1 MAEGI
6 LTLNPISPE
15 RDPEELGRPP
25 IIEAPLGAGIGL
37 ALANMFEK
45 RGIGDNNP
53 PSPIEEEKPPQK
65 EPPKEPNV
73 GEEILTDLATR
84 ELDKKISKEKDPE
97 DKKSMEYLKETN
109 EFYDK
114 KIKKKNEENPNLTVE
129 NLPKLVDADKHFGAA
144 ANSFEN
150 FAESQ
155 LVYMSPQEYLDLTKR
170 FRPEKQSKLSKV
182 NSDNIK
188 NLLKEG
194 KELANYP
201 YLYVKKEGQDYA
213 VSGQE
218 GIHRAIAFK
227 ELGYD
232 QIPVVIQGT
241 GKDPLTGLENK
252 VYTATPKSYLY
263 NEPFTQEHIGFIP
276 RVIASQ
282 DEIKIMKPRDFYTVR
297 GKQQLFVDEP
307 QPKAFGGMI
316 DKPLQGGMRDI

>member
-1 MAEGI
+1 MADGI
-6 LTLNPISPE
+6 LTLNPMTPE
-15 RDPEELGRPP
+15 RDPDAKRLP

-37 ALANMFEK
+37 ALANMFKK

-201 YLYVKKEGQDYA
+201 YLYVKKSGEDYS

-232 QIPVVIQGT
+232 EIPVVIQGT
-241 GKDPLTGLENK
+241 GKDSITDMENK
-252 VYTATPKSYLY
+252 VFTATPRSYLY
-263 NEPFTQEHIGFIP
+263 KQPFTQEHIGFIP
-276 RVIASQ
+276 ESIQSDGEVLLT
-282 DEIKIMKPRDFYTVR
+282 KPRDFHNVR
-297 GKQQLFVDEP
+297 TKEKLFVDNP
-307 QPKAFGGMI
+307 QLKAFGGMI
-316 DKPLQGGMRDI
+316 DKPLTGGMRDI

>member
-6 LTLNPISPE
+6 LTLNPITPE
-15 RDPEELGRPP
+15 RDVDELGRPSY
-25 IIEAPLGAGIGL
+25 IEAPLGAGIGL
-37 ALANMFEK
+37 ALANMFKK

-53 PSPIEEEKPPQK
+53 PSPIEEEQPPQK
-65 EPPKEPNV
+65 EPPKDPNI
-73 GEEILTDLATR
+73 GEEILTNLATR
-84 ELDKKISKEKDPE
+84 ELNKKLSKEKDP
-97 DKKSMEYLKETN
+97 DTKRAIEYLKETN
-109 EFYDK
+109 EFYDNVIQK
-114 KIKKKNEENPNLTVE
+114 ANEQRPKLRIE
-129 NLPKLVDADKHFGAA
+129 NLPKLVEADKHFGAA

-170 FRPEKQSKLSKV
+170 FRPDKQSELSKI

-201 YLYVKKEGQDYA
+201 YLYVKKEGENYA

-241 GKDPLTGLENK
+241 GKDALTGLENK
-252 VYTATPKSYLY
+252 VYTATPKSYIY
-263 NEPFTQEHIGFIP
+263 NEPWAKDYVGFVP
-276 RVIASQ
+276 RLITSP
-282 DEIKIMKPRDFYTVR
+282 DEIKIMKPKDFYTVR
-297 GKQQLFVDEP
+297 GKQQLFVNEP

-316 DKPLQGGMRDI
+316 DKPLQGGMRYI

>member
-15 RDPEELGRPP
+15 RDPEELGRPSM
-25 IIEAPLGAGIGL
+25 IEAPLGAGIGL
-37 ALANMFEK
+37 GLANLFKK

-65 EPPKEPNV
+65 EPPKDPNV

-84 ELDKKISKEKDPE
+84 ELDKKLSKEKDPK
-97 DKKSMEYLKETN
+97 DKRALEYLKEEN
-109 EFYDK
+109 EFYDNVIQK
-114 KIKKKNEENPNLTVE
+114 ANEKRPKLRIE

-155 LVYMSPQEYLDLTKR
+155 LVYMSQQEYLDLTKR

-201 YLYVKKEGQDYA
+201 YLYVKKEGENYA

-263 NEPFTQEHIGFIP
+263 NEPWAKDSVGFIP
-276 RVIASQ
+276 RLITSPDEVI
-282 DEIKIMKPRDFYTVR
+282 IMKPKDFYTVR
-297 GKQQLFVDEP
+297 GKQPLFTN
-307 QPKAFGGMI
+307 QSKAMGGLI
-316 DKPLQGGMRDI
+316 DRPLPGRSRDI

>member
-15 RDPEELGRPP
+15 RDPEELGRPSM
-25 IIEAPLGAGIGL
+25 IEAPLGAGIGL
-37 ALANMFEK
+37 GLANLFKK

-65 EPPKEPNV
+65 EPPKDPNV

-84 ELDKKISKEKDPE
+84 ELDKKLSKEKDPK
-97 DKKSMEYLKETN
+97 DKRALEYLKEEN
-109 EFYDK
+109 EFYDNVIQK
-114 KIKKKNEENPNLTVE
+114 ANEKRPKLRIE

-201 YLYVKKEGQDYA
+201 YLYVKKEGENYA

-263 NEPFTQEHIGFIP
+263 NEPWAKDSVGFIP
-276 RVIASQ
+276 RLITSPDEVI
-282 DEIKIMKPRDFYTVR
+282 IMKPKDFYTVR
-297 GKQQLFVDEP
+297 GKQPLFTN
-307 QPKAFGGMI
+307 QSKAMGGLI
-316 DKPLQGGMRDI
+316 DRPLPGRSRDI

>member
-15 RDPEELGRPP
+15 RDPEELGRPS
-25 IIEAPLGAGIGL
+25 IIEAPIGAGIGL
-37 ALANMFEK
+37 GLANLFKK

-65 EPPKEPNV
+65 QPPKDPNI

-84 ELDKKISKEKDPE
+84 ELDKKLSKEKDPK
-97 DKKSMEYLKETN
+97 DKRALEYLKEEN
-109 EFYDK
+109 EFYDNVIQK
-114 KIKKKNEENPNLTVE
+114 ANEKRPKLRIE

-201 YLYVKKEGQDYA
+201 YLYVRKEGENYA

-241 GKDPLTGLENK
+241 GKDSLTGLENK
-252 VYTATPKSYLY
+252 VYTATPKSYIY
-263 NEPFTQEHIGFIP
+263 NEPWAKDSVGFIP
-276 RVIASQ
+276 RLITSPDEVI
-282 DEIKIMKPRDFYTVR
+282 IMKPKDFYTVR
-297 GKQQLFVDEP
+297 GK
-307 QPKAFGGMI
+307 
-316 DKPLQGGMRDI
+316 KPLFTNQSKAMGGLIDRPLPGRSRDI

>member
-15 RDPEELGRPP
+15 RDPEELGRPSM
-25 IIEAPLGAGIGL
+25 IEAPLGAGIGL
-37 ALANMFEK
+37 GLANLFKK

-65 EPPKEPNV
+65 EPPKDPNV

-84 ELDKKISKEKDPE
+84 ELDKKLSKEKDPK
-97 DKKSMEYLKETN
+97 DKRAIEYLKETN
-109 EFYDK
+109 QFYDEV
-114 KIKKKNEENPNLTVE
+114 IARANEQRPKLRNE
-129 NLPKLVDADKHFGAA
+129 NLPKLVEADKHFGAA

-150 FAESQ
+150 FKESQ

-170 FRPEKQSKLSKV
+170 FRPEKQNKLSKI

-201 YLYVKKEGQDYA
+201 YLYVKKEGENYA
-213 VSGQE
+213 VNGQE

-241 GKDPLTGLENK
+241 GKDSLTGLENK
-252 VYTATPKSYLY
+252 VYTATPKSYIY
-263 NEPFTQEHIGFIP
+263 NEPWAKDYVGFVP
-276 RVIASQ
+276 RLITSQ
-282 DEIKIMKPRDFYTVR
+282 DEIKIMKPRDFYSVR
-297 GKQQLFVDEP
+297 EKQQLFVDEP
-307 QPKAFGGMI
+307 QAKAFGGLI
-316 DKPLQGGMRDI
+316 DKPLSGGIRYL

>member
-6 LTLNPISPE
+6 LTLNPSFPE
-15 RDPEELGRPP
+15 RDPDAERRLP

-37 ALANMFEK
+37 ALANMFKK

-65 EPPKEPNV
+65 KPPKGPDI
-73 GEEILTDLATR
+73 GGEILTNLATR
-84 ELDKKISKEKDPE
+84 ELEKKISKEKNPE
-97 DKKSMEYLKETN
+97 DKEAMEYLKETN
-109 EFYDK
+109 EFYNNVISK
-114 KIKKKNEENPNLTVE
+114 ANEKRPKLRVE
-129 NLPKLVDADKHFGAA
+129 NLPKLVEADKHFGAA

-155 LVYMSPQEYLDLTKR
+155 LVYMSPQEYLDLTKG

-201 YLYVKKEGQDYA
+201 YLYVKKDGQNYA

-241 GKDPLTGLENK
+241 GRDSLTGLENK
-252 VYTATPKSYLY
+252 VFTATPKSYLY
-263 NEPFTQEHIGFIP
+263 NEPFTQEYIGFIP
-276 RVIASQ
+276 RLITSK
-282 DEIKIMKPRDFYTVR
+282 DKIKIMKPGDFYTVR

-316 DKPLQGGMRDI
+316 DRPLPGGGRYI

>member
-6 LTLNPISPE
+6 LTLDPITPE
-15 RDPEELGRPP
+15 RDPDQLGGPGY
-25 IIEAPLGAGIGL
+25 IEAPLGAGIGL
-37 ALANMFEK
+37 ALANMFKK

-84 ELDKKISKEKDPE
+84 ELDKKLSKEKDP
-97 DKKSMEYLKETN
+97 DKKRAIEYLKETN

-114 KIKKKNEENPNLTVE
+114 KNIKANEERPKLRNE

-144 ANSFEN
+144 ANSFED

-155 LVYMSPQEYLDLTKR
+155 LIYMSPQEYLDLTKR
-170 FRPEKQSKLSKV
+170 FRPEKQSKLSKL
-182 NSDNIK
+182 NSDNIE

-201 YLYVKKEGQDYA
+201 YLYVKKDGENF
-213 VSGQE
+213 SINGQE

-227 ELGYD
+227 NLGYD
-232 QIPVVIQGT
+232 KIPVVVQGT
-241 GKDPLTGLENK
+241 RNQAWHLLCLLLLVVK
-252 VYTATPKSYLY
+252 
-263 NEPFTQEHIGFIP
+263 
-276 RVIASQ
+276 
-282 DEIKIMKPRDFYTVR
+282 
-297 GKQQLFVDEP
+297 
-307 QPKAFGGMI
+307 
-316 DKPLQGGMRDI
+316 